1 MIAISVPSFRRK
13 EVSFMKVVRKWA
25 ALRSERAG
33 AVRPAGKHFKW
44 VS

>member
-1 MIAISVPSFRRK
+1 MKYPFPMSVL
-13 EVSFMKVVRKWA
+13 EGGVIMKVVRKWN

-44 VS
+44 VG